1 MAATSVQSVF
11 FRLSIDGKE
20 KGKLPKQEHRE
31 NYLARSLK
39 GQQELFLVR
48 ENLQQLY
55 QLELKGT
62 ENTDYGN

>member
-1 MAATSVQSVF
+1 MAATSVRPVF

-20 KGKLPKQEHRE
+20 KGKFPKHNHRE
-31 NYLARSLK
+31 NYLGRSLK
-39 GQQELFLVR
+39 GQQEFFLVR

-62 ENTDYGN
+62 ENTDHGN